1 MALCKIFFFALRVLC
16 FQYDQTHICKSRGT
30 VTLNLFFIPS
40 STLGEVVRWYL
51 SQERSSSGMTGQTE
65 DSLLTAATIHAP
77 AQADLI
83 NFAGRTAQHGFFHNT
98 YEQIT
103 FIINFMIVSST
114 HAAHTVGLSEQGR
127 QNNSL

>member
-1 MALCKIFFFALRVLC
+1 MILCAQKVALCKIFFFAVPVLC

-30 VTLNLFFIPS
+30 VTLKLFFIPS

-51 SQERSSSGMTGQTE
+51 SQERSSSSGMAGQTE

-83 NFAGRTAQHGFFHNT
+83 NFAGSAAHAQHGFLFSWTDRGLPYIPLFH
-98 YEQIT
+98 
-103 FIINFMIVSST
+103 
-114 HAAHTVGLSEQGR
+114 
-127 QNNSL
+127 